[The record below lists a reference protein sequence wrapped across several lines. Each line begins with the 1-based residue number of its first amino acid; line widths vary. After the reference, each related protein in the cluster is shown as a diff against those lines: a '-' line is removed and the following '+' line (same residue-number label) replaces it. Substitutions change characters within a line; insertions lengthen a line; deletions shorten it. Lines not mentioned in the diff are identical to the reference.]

1 MDPLRSAAAAP
12 DMAAGTRTSA
22 GPRDPEARWRLELE
36 RAQLA
41 RQSRQAAASAPP
53 AASAESG
60 GRVDAPSR
68 SALPAEPQ
76 AARRS
81 GDRASPPQHAAT
93 PASVE
98 GKSAAAGSVRST
110 QTQNLPGGGEARVSR
125 SEIGSTA
132 ILLPRPAARPVPV
145 TWPRVNVHAQWNGA
159 GVEVWVRDA
168 SLDASARERL
178 ASRLRMQL
186 RLERLT
192 VNGET
197 IYQEEQLSWR
207 SKR

>member
-12 DMAAGTRTSA
+12 DTAAGTRTSA

-41 RQSRQAAASAPP
+41 RQSRQAAASAP
-53 AASAESG
+53 AVASAESG
-60 GRVDAPSR
+60 AQVDAPAR
-68 SALPAEPQ
+68 SALPADPQ
-76 AARRS
+76 AQRRS

-93 PASVE
+93 SAAVA
-98 GKSAAAGSVRST
+98 GKSEVAGPVRSAHP
-110 QTQNLPGGGEARVSR
+110 QNLPGGGEARVSR
-125 SEIGSTA
+125 NEIGSTA
-132 ILLPRPAARPVPV
+132 VRLPRPAARPVPV
-145 TWPRVNVHAQWNGA
+145 TWPRVNVHAQWNGT

-168 SLDASARERL
+168 SLDAAGRERL

-197 IYQEEQLSWR
+197 IDQEEQLSWR